1 MMAQPANEVKLIPV
15 EEGVADRGVLS
26 ESFHIEPLDLRQDV
40 SFEQLYRVEGSEGVF
55 VRKAGGLQAVFRNPD
70 YLDVDSGA
78 IPLVPAGTIYS
89 IGKVSTDLLGQ
100 LATMSEPM
108 VDKELSHTA
117 TTATTLDLS
126 PISGGGYSGGS
137 LRFIDDE
144 SYRRE
149 RLTLFVLEIVLAE

>member
-70 YLDVDSGA
+70 YLDVDLHIAVGWTA
-78 IPLVPAGTIYS
+78 IGSIKSARPPLADLVLCR
-89 IGKVSTDLLGQ
+89 ST
-100 LATMSEPM
+100 
-108 VDKELSHTA
+108 
-117 TTATTLDLS
+117 
-126 PISGGGYSGGS
+126 
-137 LRFIDDE
+137 
-144 SYRRE
+144 SYGRR
-149 RLTLFVLEIVLAE
+149 TSK